1 MNYKIKDKIVYD
13 ELQDFFKEMDTVKE
27 DRFWVR
33 DIFHYKQRT
42 KKQELQAIK
51 QSQYFTARDDK
62 GNLVGLVR
70 LITDN
75 YFYFIIE
82 VAVLPSYQGT
92 GMGKKLMTLTL
103 DYIKQQGFIKIF
115 LFAIP
120 NKETYYAK
128 FGFKNTRSQAME
140 IRPDEKNN

>member
-1 MNYKIKDKIVYD
+1 MTYKIKDKITYT
-13 ELQDFFKEMDTVKE
+13 ELQSFFKELDSVKE
-27 DRFWVR
+27 DRFWAR

-42 KKQELQAIK
+42 KKKELQAIK
-51 QSQYFTARDDK
+51 QSQYFTVRDMGK
-62 GNLVGLVR
+62 LIGFIRV
-70 LITDN
+70 ITDN

-82 VAVLPSYQGT
+82 VAVLPDYQGK
-92 GMGKKLMTLTL
+92 GIGKRLMNFTL
-103 DYIKQQGFIKIF
+103 DYIRSQEFIKIF

-128 FGFKNTRSQAME
+128 FGFKNTKSQAME